1 VSGSAVV
8 NVHHTNPDTSIL
20 SALTLHYLRT
30 HHIAVQIPNA
40 AWRSFLVEGLH
51 FQPFELGLIS
61 IVGSLFSSIGL
72 IAYKK
77 FFMGTGWR
85 KIYIVTSTLTCLF
98 SIMQLLLIFRVNKR
112 SVTHSLSQSVSQ
124 YILLHYATT

>member
-1 VSGSAVV
+1 MYLATLLF
-8 NVHHTNPDTSIL
+8 NAHHTNPNASL
-20 SALTLHYLRT
+20 LPALTLNLHD
-30 HHIAVQIPNA
+30 HHTALQIPNA

-51 FQPFELGLIS
+51 FQPFELGLIA

-72 IAYKK
+72 IAYKR

-85 KIYIVTSTLTCLF
+85 KIYIVTSTLTCIF

-112 SVTHSLSQSVSQ
+112 SVSQSV
-124 YILLHYATT
+124 YNALLYNTT